1 MSPQIRCVAL
11 LTQKYIYSVWD
22 LFGSVH
28 LLENMLT
35 FSCVLETQGVKM
47 LLMELWPFHT
57 GQNNCFSPLD
67 RHTSTMMTHST
78 STMLRLKQRLATTR
92 KQKRCGALPE
102 KPTFLKKKLYW
113 VFWAAGLFDDCDFF
127 LFSVFSA
134 DSEWK
139 VQEWLCLSQLAGTML
154 YVSKSSHKISSHI

>member
-1 MSPQIRCVAL
+1 
-11 LTQKYIYSVWD
+11 
-22 LFGSVH
+22 
-28 LLENMLT
+28 
-35 FSCVLETQGVKM
+35 M

-102 KPTFLKKKLYW
+102 KPTFLKKKTLLSLLSC
-113 VFWAAGLFDDCDFF
+113 WAF
-127 LFSVFSA
+127 
-134 DSEWK
+134 
-139 VQEWLCLSQLAGTML
+139 
-154 YVSKSSHKISSHI
+154 